1 MKKLYEVPTVFL
13 LRIPAHLLSDSGS
26 AVTEGGGSL
35 RLTAVVKALPVT
47 DAPKRTVIHG
57 IVGINDAHIL
67 RRDGW
72 VCPLAL
78 AVPRPMS

>member
-13 LRIPAHLLSDSGS
+13 LRIPAHLLSGSGS
-26 AVTEGGGSL
+26 AVTEGEAVC
-35 RLTAVVKALPVT
+35 LTAVVKALPVT